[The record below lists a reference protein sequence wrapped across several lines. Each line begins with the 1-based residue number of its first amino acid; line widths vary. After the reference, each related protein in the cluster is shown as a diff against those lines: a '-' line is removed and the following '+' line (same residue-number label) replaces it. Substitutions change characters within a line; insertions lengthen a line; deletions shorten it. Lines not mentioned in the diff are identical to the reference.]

1 MDWVQRGG
9 PWTGFKGVVH
19 GPGVHVLYTSHADN
33 SPLSHGGHLIMKSRL
48 SVAQLFEIMPNRG
61 HCCVPLCTN
70 NRSKGGTG
78 ITFHCFPTNRKL
90 KRTWIVKIR
99 RDVGKTFQVSNVFS
113 LRNYVLRY
121 IQGFQLTKT
130 NRHKLIKL
138 FNNNN
143 FI

>member
-1 MDWVQRGG
+1 MVHGLGPKGWSMDWVQRGG
-9 PWTGFKGVVH
+9 PWTGSKGVVH
-19 GPGVHVLYTSHADN
+19 GPEVHVLYTSHADN

-48 SVAQLFEIMPNRG
+48 SVTQLYGIMPNRD

-70 NRSKGGTG
+70 NRSKGDTG

-113 LRNYVLRY
+113 LRNCFTLHSRVSAYKNKPS
-121 IQGFQLTKT
+121 FK
-130 NRHKLIKL
+130 
-138 FNNNN
+138 
-143 FI
+143 